1 MIRLWVL
8 YSFVDVF
15 KGHFH
20 SYSVELS
27 FCRDQGWDYMPFRAW
42 TGIWTTVII
51 MLVVAFD
58 LSALVRYITRFT
70 EESFACL
77 IAIIFIYEAI
87 KKVIGITKK
96 YPVNL
101 NPEDEY
107 FFNCTCTPQI
117 DNSTY
122 FNATNLTMAAGP
134 TYAFQEMTTMSYD
147 NSTSMDFSTLTE
159 DMCELYNGTMV
170 GPDCGHHPYVAD
182 VFFLSVIL
190 FFGTYVIA
198 TSLKEFKTSG
208 YFPSF
213 VSTPQ

>member
-1 MIRLWVL
+1 M
-8 YSFVDVF
+8 DVF
-15 KGHFH
+15 KGLFQ
-20 SYSVELS
+20 SSFVKLF

-107 FFNCTCTPQI
+107 FFNCTCTPQV

-170 GPDCGHHPYVAD
+170 GPDCSHHPYVAD

-213 VSTPQ
+213 VSRSQL

>member
-1 MIRLWVL
+1 
-8 YSFVDVF
+8 
-15 KGHFH
+15 
-20 SYSVELS
+20 
-27 FCRDQGWDYMPFRAW
+27 MPFRAW

-101 NPEDEY
+101 NPEHEY
-107 FFNCTCTPQI
+107 FFNCTCTPTI

-134 TYAFQEMTTMSYD
+134 TYAVQEMTTTSYA
-147 NSTSMDFSTLTE
+147 NSSSIDFSTLTE
-159 DMCELYNGTMV
+159 DMCEMYNGTMV
-170 GPDCGHHPYVAD
+170 GPDCGHHPYAAD

-198 TSLKEFKTSG
+198 TSLKDFKTSG

-213 VSTPQ
+213 VSLIKIK